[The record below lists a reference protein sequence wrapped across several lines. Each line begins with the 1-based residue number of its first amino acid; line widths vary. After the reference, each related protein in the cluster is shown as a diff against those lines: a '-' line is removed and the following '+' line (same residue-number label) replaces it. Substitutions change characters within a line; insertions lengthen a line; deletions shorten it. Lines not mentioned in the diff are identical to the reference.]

1 MAIVKM
7 SKFTLFTFKSHKA
20 TLLDK
25 LQKFERVQFS
35 NLNEEREEEIEYFKS
50 FSQEEEINKVNEDL
64 VKINFCVQTL
74 NPYIE
79 KEGALEALKKG
90 KLTLSYEQLKER
102 YDKSKW
108 QEIYD
113 ELKSKDNALNEC
125 KNSIN
130 KLKGEIDS
138 LLPWEN
144 LDTSF
149 KELKFTSVATFIGT
163 IPKAFLENFK
173 KSLDE
178 EIPYNYLEVV
188 SEVKGESFIVVL
200 VHKDL
205 EESTYNLLKQNSFSK
220 VNLAYSGK
228 PADEIKGII
237 KEVNRLKDRELSIKQ
252 EFKKMIVHEDNI
264 KIAYEYLLNIKG
276 RVEATETFLNS
287 DNLMMIDG
295 WFPTED
301 EDKLKTLIKDVTN
314 DSYYMETSQA
324 QADDPNVPI
333 LLNNGKMVSAFEPIT
348 SMFSL
353 PKYNELDPTPLLTPF
368 YMVFFGMMLADIGY
382 ALIMLI
388 GSLYALKKFKL
399 DEKQEG
405 FARFFLYLSFPTA
418 IAGLVYGSFFGD
430 ILKFFGEQY
439 ALKPL
444 LDPSKDVI
452 TILLI
457 SIFFGVIQIY
467 TGLGI
472 KGYMLL
478 KQGLIKDA
486 IYDVVSWY
494 LALTG
499 GILLIAGGSLG
510 LSEGSIFVC
519 KWVMFFGMAM
529 IVLTQG
535 RQNKSVGAKLGAG
548 LYALYGISGYVG
560 DLVSYSRLMALGLA
574 GGFIGSA
581 FNLMISMFGNPI
593 VKLIFGTLIFV
604 AGHLFNLFL
613 SALGA
618 YVHTCRLQYVEY
630 FGKFYEGGGKPFNPF
645 KSKNKFIN
653 VKKN

>member
-20 TLLDK
+20 QLLDR

-35 NLNEEREEEIEYFKS
+35 DLNEEREEEIEYFRS
-50 FSQEEEINKVNEDL
+50 FSQDEEINKLSEDL
-64 VKINFCVQTL
+64 VKINFCMQAL

-79 KEGALEALKKG
+79 KEGALEALKRG

-102 YDKSKW
+102 YEKSNW
-108 QEIYD
+108 HNIYD
-113 ELKSKDNALNEC
+113 DLKSKDNALNEC

-144 LDTSF
+144 LDVSF
-149 KELKFTSVATFIGT
+149 KDLKFAGVTAFIGT

-173 KSLDE
+173 KDLDE
-178 EIPYNYLEVV
+178 KISYNYLEVV
-188 SEVKGESFIVVL
+188 SEVKGESFILLL

-205 EESTYNLLKQNSFSK
+205 EEKAYDLLKQNSFSK
-220 VNLAYSGK
+220 VSMPYDGK
-228 PADEIKGII
+228 PSDEIKEII
-237 KEVNRLKDRELSIKQ
+237 KEINRLKDKELSIKE
-252 EFKKMIVHEDNI
+252 EFKKMAIHEENI
-264 KIAYEYLLNIKG
+264 KIAYEYLLNLKG
-276 RVEATETFLNS
+276 RAEATETFLNS
-287 DNLMMIDG
+287 EKLMMIDG

-301 EDKLKTLIKDVTN
+301 EEKLNIIIKEITN
-314 DSYYMETSQA
+314 NTYYMETSPA
-324 QADDPNVPI
+324 EIDDPSVPI
-333 LLNNGKMVSAFEPIT
+333 LLKNNKVVSAFEPIT

-368 YMVFFGMMLADIGY
+368 YLVFFGMMLADMGY
-382 ALIMLI
+382 AILMFL

-399 DEKQEG
+399 DEGQEG

-418 IAGLVYGSFFGD
+418 FAGFVYGSFFGD
-430 ILKFFGEQY
+430 IIKLT
-439 ALKPL
+439 PI
-444 LDPSKDVI
+444 LDTSKDVI

-457 SIFFGVIQIY
+457 SIGFGVVQIY

-478 KQGLIKDA
+478 RQGLVKDA

-499 GILLIAGGSLG
+499 GILLIASGSLG
-510 LSEGSIFVC
+510 MSPGAVFVC
-519 KWVMFFGMAM
+519 KWVMIVGMVM

-535 RQNKSVGAKLGAG
+535 RQNKSIGAKLGGG

-593 VKLIFGTLIFV
+593 VKIIFGTLIFV